1 MVMLRRTKTS
11 TLHGRP
17 ILQLPAKTTE
27 NVYISFSEE
36 ERKLYTTLESRTR
49 LQLNQYLEERTTSR
63 NVPHMLSLLH
73 RLRQACC
80 HPFLVSNA
88 FVTAPGSSPS
98 EDDLH
103 VNARRFSADVVDRLR
118 DNDSIL
124 ECPICIGE
132 VDNPIILFPCG
143 HSACRDCFIQI
154 TRPAPSTQCNTG
166 GTVAM
171 RCHICREVI
180 DPAKATDFVS
190 SLKVHYSLPPADS
203 NSNNPLGPLGCLL
216 DEIERDAGEGR
227 GTARGAL
234 TDFVA
239 GDLELKASAQ
249 QNQMTSSRTNDSF
262 GHTLARVRRHARANS
277 AMERTYREALGR
289 KWISSSKID
298 KALEI
303 VRTIQ
308 ARGEGEK
315 IIISSQ
321 FTSFLD
327 LVEVPLARRS
337 WSYRRYD
344 GSMKPADRH
353 AAVVDFSSNPGTMI
367 LLVSLQAG
375 NSGLN
380 LAAASQ
386 MIVLDPFWNPYVEEQ
401 AVGRVHRIGQRK
413 PVHVHRILVP
423 GTVEDR
429 ILDLQDKKRT
439 LIQGILGQE
448 SGMESHRLENKDLA
462 YLFVSCCCHRPVD
475 NGRAIFLL
483 IVMRPIFRALKSQR
497 NDV

>member
-1 MVMLRRTKTS
+1 ML
-11 TLHGRP
+11 
-17 ILQLPAKTTE
+17 
-27 NVYISFSEE
+27 
-36 ERKLYTTLESRTR
+36 
-49 LQLNQYLEERTTSR
+49 
-63 NVPHMLSLLH
+63 
-73 RLRQACC
+73 
-80 HPFLVSNA
+80 
-88 FVTAPGSSPS
+88 
-98 EDDLH
+98 
-103 VNARRFSADVVDRLR
+103 
-118 DNDSIL
+118 
-124 ECPICIGE
+124 
-132 VDNPIILFPCG
+132 
-143 HSACRDCFIQI
+143 
-154 TRPAPSTQCNTG
+154 
-166 GTVAM
+166 
-171 RCHICREVI
+171 CHICREVI

-190 SLKVHYSLPPADS
+190 FWRVHYPPPPVGCGL
-203 NSNNPLGPLGCLL
+203 NSILGPLGYLL
-216 DEIERDAGEGR
+216 DEVERHAGKDSGNV
-227 GTARGAL
+227 RGAL

-239 GDLELKASAQ
+239 GDQKLKASAQ
-249 QNQMTSSRTNDSF
+249 QNRMTPSRTNDSF
-262 GHTLARVRRHARANS
+262 GHTFARLRRHARANS
-277 AMERTYREALGR
+277 AMESAYREALGR
-289 KWISSSKID
+289 MWISSSKID

-308 ARGEGEK
+308 ERGEGEK

-321 FTSFLD
+321 FTAFLD

-353 AAVVDFSSNPGTMI
+353 AAVVDFSSNPDTMI

-439 LIQGILGQE
+439 LIQEILGQE
-448 SGMESHRLENKDLA
+448 SGMESHGLENKDLA
-462 YLFVSCCCHRPVD
+462 YLFVSCCCRRPMD
-475 NGRAIFLL
+475 NERAIFLL
-483 IVMRPIFRALKSQR
+483 IVLRPIFRALKS
-497 NDV
+497 